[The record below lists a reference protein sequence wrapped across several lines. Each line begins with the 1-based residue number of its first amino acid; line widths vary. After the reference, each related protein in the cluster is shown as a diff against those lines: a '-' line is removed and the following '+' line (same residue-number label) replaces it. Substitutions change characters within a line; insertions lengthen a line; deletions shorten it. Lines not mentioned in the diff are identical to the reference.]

1 MRVCVVGTGYVGLVS
16 GACLAEIGHQVT
28 CVDVDPAK
36 VAQINGGESPIFEDG
51 LAEILARTVGT
62 RLTATTD
69 LAEAFRNADVALI
82 CVGTPFDGKTID
94 LSYVIRVAEQLGT
107 LLRER
112 TGYCV
117 IAVKSTVIPG
127 TTDGPVREALERTSG
142 KRAGVDFGLGMNP
155 EFLAEGVAVRDFMQ
169 PDRIV
174 VGGIDERSS
183 GQLADLYAPFSSTP
197 LIRTGTRTAEA
208 IKYTSNALLATLI
221 SFSNEIARYCESVGD
236 VDVADVL
243 KGVHFMKH
251 LSYRGAAGEVR
262 QVSAA
267 SFLWAGCG
275 FGGSCFPKD
284 VRALIADADR
294 HGADTT
300 LLQAVMDLND
310 AQPGHTLDLLG
321 KVCPDLKGRRI
332 TVLGL
337 AFKPETDDVRESPSL
352 PMIQRLVAEGARVTC
367 HDPIAAQNART
378 ALRARGVPV
387 ESLVFQDTMEA
398 AVANAD
404 VVILVTSWP
413 EYRGLPTLLA
423 SRGHSPI
430 VVDGRRYLGRNDVP
444 RYIGIGLTP
453 TSGDESTLAARA
465 GQEMRHG

>member
-1 MRVCVVGTGYVGLVS
+1 MRICVVGTGYVGLVS

-28 CVDVDPAK
+28 CVDIDPAK

-51 LAEILARTVGT
+51 LDEILARNVGT
-62 RLTATTD
+62 RLTATTN
-69 LAEAFRNADVALI
+69 LADAFRDADVALI

-94 LSYVIRVAEQLGT
+94 LTYVTRVAEQLGA

-112 TGYCV
+112 ADYCV
-117 IAVKSTVIPG
+117 IAVKSTVVPG
-127 TTDGPVREALERTSG
+127 TTDGPVRTALEKASG
-142 KRAGVDFGLGMNP
+142 KRAGADFGLGMNP

-183 GQLADLYAPFSSTP
+183 GQLAALYAPFSTTP
-197 LIRTGTRTAEA
+197 LLRTGTRTAEA

-221 SFSNEIARYCESVGD
+221 SFSNEIARYCEAVGD
-236 VDVADVL
+236 VDVTDVL
-243 KGVHFMKH
+243 RGVHFMKH
-251 LSYRGAAGEVR
+251 LSYRGTDGEVR

-284 VRALIADADR
+284 VRALIADAAR
-294 HGADTT
+294 HGADAT

-310 AQPGHTLDLLG
+310 TQPGHTLDLLRHA
-321 KVCPDLKGRRI
+321 CPVLKGQRV

-337 AFKPETDDVRESPSL
+337 AFKPGTDDVRESPAL
-352 PMIQRLVAEGARVTC
+352 PMIEQLAAEGARVTC
-367 HDPIAAQNART
+367 HDPIAMANARAALLARKVPVD
-378 ALRARGVPV
+378 ALRFEGDLA
-387 ESLVFQDTMEA
+387 A
-398 AVANAD
+398 AVADAD
-404 VVILVTSWP
+404 VIVLVTSWP
-413 EYRGLPTLLA
+413 EYLALPAMLA
-423 SRGHSPI
+423 ARGHTPI

-453 TSGDESTLAARA
+453 ISGGESGLTAMA
-465 GQEMRHG
+465 GKEMRRG